1 MVPLMFGPNITGTT
15 SNQRITWIGSVEGES
30 ALSFASSKEN
40 SDIAID
46 NGRWE
51 YQRSVL
57 TFDASKANAIYG
69 ATSMVQ
75 PSAMRFLACIKV

>member
-1 MVPLMFGPNITGTT
+1 MFGPNITGTT

-46 NGRWE
+46 SGRWE

-57 TFDASKANAIYG
+57 TFDASKADAIYG

-75 PSAMRFLACIKV
+75 PSSMRFLACIKV